1 MVAPTLVKIT
11 LYNPGQ
17 DGDTGSPFVGRA
29 LFKPSIE
36 RHIEGETPPDYVV
49 TTQQFGVTF
58 GTALMDGDTIVQP
71 GTPGVAWVLLEP
83 TDYGPYADLWFWSI
97 SFTSTNTAC
106 VVESGDY
113 FVPTTGAVV
122 DFGDLVQVAPPSPTP
137 PPDWVVQLAN
147 EVAARI
153 NGDDQLQTN
162 IDSLATDLADEVA
175 ARIAADADL
184 QTQINAIDAAERAVS
199 TDGSYG
205 LPAPTGN
212 GLEFVWTAG
221 VLDDIRYDG
230 NPG

>member
-17 DGDTGSPFVGRA
+17 DGDTGAPFVGRA

-58 GTALMDGDTIVQP
+58 GEPLMDGDVVVQP
-71 GTPGVAWVLLEP
+71 GTPGVAWVYLEP
-83 TDYGPYADLWFWSI
+83 TDYGPFANLWFWTI
-97 SFTSTNTAC
+97 TFTTGNTTC
-106 VVESGDY
+106 VNGSGDY
-113 FVPTTGAVV
+113 FVPTTGATV
-122 DFGDLVQVAPPSPTP
+122 DFGDLVEVVPPSPTP
-137 PPDWVVQLAN
+137 PAEWVVQLAE

-153 NGDDQLQTN
+153 NGDATN
-162 IDSLATDLADEVA
+162 ASAIADEIA
-175 ARIAADADL
+175 DRIAADADL
-184 QTQINAIDAAERAVS
+184 QTQINAIDNAERAVS

-205 LPAPTGN
+205 LPAPTGV